1 MTAKKFHS
9 TSVVI
14 EDFGILIKGQSGSG
28 KSDLALR
35 LIDSGAT
42 LISDD
47 LTICKKIG
55 DYLYLYPHSKT
66 KGLLEVR
73 EIGIM
78 TVPYVENIKL
88 NLVVELVEKKFER
101 IPRVMNCSILG
112 LKFPKI
118 KIFGKQL
125 AMHIAASNPLALKS
139 EDIDEKVLKKEEE
152 LINEELKNSG
162 KPVEIIKKIS
172 TNS

>member
-1 MTAKKFHS
+1 MIAKQFHS

-14 EDFGILIKGQSGSG
+14 EDLGVLIRGKSGIG

-55 DYLYLYPHSKT
+55 DYLYLHPHSKT

-78 TVPYVENIKL
+78 TVPYVENVKL
-88 NLVVELVEKKFER
+88 TLVVELVEEKFER
-101 IPRVMNCSILG
+101 IPEMMNCSILG
-112 LKFPKI
+112 MKFPKI
-118 KIFGKQL
+118 KIFGKSSS
-125 AMHIAASNPLALKS
+125 AVAK
-139 EDIDEKVLKKEEE
+139 
-152 LINEELKNSG
+152 
-162 KPVEIIKKIS
+162 IKIKLNQIRS
-172 TNS
+172 YA

>member
-1 MTAKKFHS
+1 MIAKQFHS

-14 EDFGILIKGQSGSG
+14 EDLGVLIRGQSGIG

-47 LTICKKIG
+47 VTICKKIG
-55 DYLYLYPHSKT
+55 DYLYLYPHSDAR
-66 KGLLEVR
+66 GLLEVR

-88 NLVVELVEKKFER
+88 TLVVELVEQKLER
-101 IPRVMNCSILG
+101 IPRMMSCNILG
-112 LKFPKI
+112 VKFPKI
-118 KIFGKQL
+118 KIFGKSSSAAAKIKIKLNQL
-125 AMHIAASNPLALKS
+125 RSY
-139 EDIDEKVLKKEEE
+139 VQ
-152 LINEELKNSG
+152 
-162 KPVEIIKKIS
+162 
-172 TNS
+172 